1 MTTHHIHRDKTPIGS
16 LRALVVLSV
25 TLLLAA
31 GCGVANPFAS
41 SSTSS
46 KQNAQDLALK
56 WAQCMRQ
63 HGVNVPDPNSNGQIS
78 MQATPGGASPGAG
91 SGSGGGSAA
100 PQSGGANGTGVP
112 PEMQAAMDACKQ
124 YRPNGG
130 QASGP
135 PSQQQVDSLTK
146 FAQCM
151 RDHGIPMQDPK
162 IQGGSVG
169 IYTSPGAV
177 EPNSDQV
184 KQAQQECQHYMNLP
198 NGGQGGARTTNP

>member
-1 MTTHHIHRDKTPIGS
+1 MSTHHIHRDETPIS
-16 LRALVVLSV
+16 LVRALAVLGV

-41 SSTSS
+41 SSASS
-46 KQNAQDLALK
+46 RQNGQDLALK

-100 PQSGGANGTGVP
+100 PQSGGANGTGVSS
-112 PEMQAAMDACKQ
+112 EMQAAMDACKQ

-130 QASGP
+130 QVSGP
-135 PSQQQVDSLTK
+135 ANQQRVDSLAK

-151 RDHGIPMQDPK
+151 RDHGVAMQDPK
-162 IQGGSVG
+162 VDGGSVG

-177 EPNSDQV
+177 DPNSDQF
-184 KQAQQECQHYMNLP
+184 KQAQQACQHYMNPP
-198 NGGQGGARTTNP
+198 NGGQGGTRTTNP